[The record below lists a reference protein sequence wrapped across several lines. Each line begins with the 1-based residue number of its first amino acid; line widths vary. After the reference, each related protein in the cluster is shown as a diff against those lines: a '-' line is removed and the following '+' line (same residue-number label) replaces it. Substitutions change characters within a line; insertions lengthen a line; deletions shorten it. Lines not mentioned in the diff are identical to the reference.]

1 MEVLVN
7 NDGGVSDQALTWP
20 RGEVA
25 ELQLFPAPSE
35 DEVVRLTVA
44 HGPAGEPFVEYVP
57 SVADATMF
65 VLAPESI
72 WYFAEGHSY
81 RFEVWR
87 GAAGQSPSRIARG
100 TMTVSGSIAP
110 GSAPIFGDSVQRAL
124 DAALRA
130 EQAADRAE
138 GGDGGGADVRSI
150 ESEAYD
156 PATGIL
162 TLIFTDGSTFQTG
175 DLRGTDGSDGDDGVG
190 QDGDDGRGIESE
202 AYDPATGVLTLTF
215 TDGSTFATGDLRGTD
230 GASFTV
236 LTFGVD
242 EEAEYEAARAA
253 HVGDPR
259 YLVIRY
265 VD

>member
-25 ELQLFPAPSE
+25 ELQLFPAPAE

-57 SVADATMF
+57 SVADPSMF
-65 VLAPESI
+65 MLAPESI
-72 WYFAEGHSY
+72 WHFAEGHSY

-138 GGDGGGADVRSI
+138 GGDGGEDARSI

-156 PATGIL
+156 PATGGL
-162 TLIFTDGSTFQTG
+162 TLTFTDGSSFQTG
-175 DLRGTDGSDGDDGVG
+175 DLRGTDG
-190 QDGDDGRGIESE
+190 
-202 AYDPATGVLTLTF
+202 
-215 TDGSTFATGDLRGTD
+215 TDGTD

-253 HVGDPR
+253 HAGDPR